1 MDAAQ
6 AITELMQIST
16 QVEAAVALG
25 ADGAVVASAPE
36 GSSMVA
42 ALASAATELVAAA
55 SELGSGKEATR
66 VEIELA
72 GGAVFVLSEGGRTV
86 AATTGPEPSAGLVVY
101 DLRTCLRSIEDEPKR
116 KRAPRKS
123 KKAAADSGDEGSS
136 EPEDGAGGE
145 NT

>member
-36 GSSMVA
+36 GSSVVA
-42 ALASAATELVAAA
+42 ALAGAALELVAAA
-55 SELGSGKEATR
+55 SEIGSGQEATR
-66 VEIELA
+66 VEVELA
-72 GGAVFVLSEGGRTV
+72 GGAVFVLSESGRTV
-86 AATTGPEPSAGLVVY
+86 AATTGPEPSSGLVVY

-116 KRAPRKS
+116 KRAPRK
-123 KKAAADSGDEGSS
+123 KKASAGSGDEASSDASDGS
-136 EPEDGAGGE
+136 EGE
-145 NT
+145 NA